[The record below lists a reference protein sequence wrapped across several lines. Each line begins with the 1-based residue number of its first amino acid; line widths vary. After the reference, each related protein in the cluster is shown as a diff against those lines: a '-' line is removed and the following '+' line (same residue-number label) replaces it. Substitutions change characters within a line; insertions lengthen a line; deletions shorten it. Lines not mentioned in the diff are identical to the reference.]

1 MIIILQFMTKMIII
15 LQFMTKMIIILQ
27 LKQISTKDY
36 LTVSGRPSK
45 LTEISNYLYKSNL
58 S

>member
-1 MIIILQFMTKMIII
+1 MTKMIII